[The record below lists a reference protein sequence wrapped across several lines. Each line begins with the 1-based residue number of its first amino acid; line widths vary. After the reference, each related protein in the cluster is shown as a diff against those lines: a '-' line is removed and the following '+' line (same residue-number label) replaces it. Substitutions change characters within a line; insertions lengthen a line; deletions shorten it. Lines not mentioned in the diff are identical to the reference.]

1 MQQEY
6 DLSRHNSFAFPA
18 ICPAFY
24 QPHSL
29 SELEEILEHLTS
41 PFYILGAGSNT
52 LFTETTTTAI
62 LQPDFHGI
70 TVKDDGEFVL
80 VSAQC
85 AENWHALVSFCV
97 ENHYYGIENLALIPG
112 SVGAAPVQNIGA
124 YGTELADVIDHVLW
138 YEFDNKTIKKLNRS
152 ACQFGYRDSIFKK
165 QLAGKGLIVEV
176 TIRLAKQWQANLT
189 YRGLDELPNDATAKD
204 VFDKVMA
211 IRQAKLP
218 DPTTLPNAGSFFK
231 NPVVE
236 KQTFQALKVKY
247 PTIPAYPQ
255 DNGKVKLAAGWLI
268 EQSGLKGYRA
278 GDVGVAE
285 TQALVLVNYA
295 SKNGQDIIH
304 LAQYVQRQVLAKF
317 DIFLQPE
324 VRLLSSNGLI
334 ELTPP
339 RKA

>member
-29 SELEEILEHLTS
+29 SELEDILEHLTS

-52 LFTETTTTAI
+52 LFTEATTTAI
-62 LQPDFHGI
+62 LQPDFQGI
-70 TVKDDGEFVL
+70 TVKDAGDSIL
-80 VSAQC
+80 ISAQC
-85 AENWHALVSFCV
+85 GENWHTLVSFCV
-97 ENHYYGIENLALIPG
+97 ENNYYGIENLALIPG

-138 YEFDNKTIKKLNRS
+138 YEFASKTIKKLNRS
-152 ACQFGYRDSIFKK
+152 ACKFAYRDSIFKN

-176 TIRLAKQWQANLT
+176 TIRLAKLWQANLT
-189 YRGLDELPNDATAKD
+189 YRGLDELPSDATAKE
-204 VFDKVMA
+204 VFNKVIA

-218 DPTTLPNAGSFFK
+218 DPEILPNAGSFFK
-231 NPVVE
+231 NPVVD
-236 KQTFQALKVKY
+236 KQTFETLKVKY
-247 PTIPAYPQ
+247 PNMPAYMQ

-268 EQSGLKGYRA
+268 EQSGLKGYST
-278 GDVGVAE
+278 GEVGVAE

-304 LAQYVQRQVLAKF
+304 LAQYVQSQVLAKF

-324 VRLLSSNGLI
+324 VRLLSSKGLI
-334 ELTPP
+334 ELTQPNQ
-339 RKA
+339 A